1 MKYGISTLSIIPVR
15 QLPSDTAEMTTQ
27 LLFGEHFKILEVRKK
42 WSKVLI
48 SHDHYKGWICNKQ
61 ITIIDEEEYQ
71 KLEKETATISTDIL
85 DIIGTDINQPIVM
98 GSILPSYK
106 SEHALIN
113 NKMYKFTGNS
123 TQGFSQKKK
132 LIEK

>member
-48 SHDHYKGWICNKQ
+48 SHDDYKGWVCNKQ

-85 DIIGTDINQPIVM
+85 DIIGADINQPIVM

-106 SEHALIN
+106 SDHALIN

-132 LIEK
+132 IN